1 MACNPQYITHSRSA
15 VLCSVFLFK
24 RRLCS
29 TLLSGITNV
38 TNKRIHL
45 CYRIVYHLQV
55 AAWKMPCHAARRLSV
70 FIRLF
75 VVIMGFLSWKKE
87 NFFCSCEPKG
97 CPMERLVVT
106 SVHVMWMCCMGWANA
121 VLMCRVST
129 WHVQQQVRVYRVTKV
144 RCPDLLFR
152 CILLKETTSLLM
164 RLFVCL
170 LVVRWCGESCHWT
183 VSYTVHVHL
192 YSQCTLCHATVE
204 RVSTEM
210 FWRSSHSHE
219 PDCCLYLI
227 VEQKYTT

>member
-75 VVIMGFLSWKKE
+75 VVMGFLSWKKE

-170 LVVRWCGESCHWT
+170 LVVRSLMRWVLPLDRELHCSC
-183 VSYTVHVHL
+183 SFILTVHI
-192 YSQCTLCHATVE
+192 
-204 RVSTEM
+204 VSCYCWTC
-210 FWRSSHSHE
+210 FDWNV
-219 PDCCLYLI
+219 LKVFI
-227 VEQKYTT
+227 